1 MGFFSKVFKKV
12 KKGFKS
18 FFKGIGKRVKK
29 AFKSFGKFMNKIGI
43 VGQVAM
49 SFVLPGIGA
58 ALSRTAGAAFR
69 GITGALA
76 RGGNIAKAAG
86 KMIEASG
93 NFAKMGHSAFK
104 TVTDGV
110 SSFVTEMGGAAL
122 ANMPGAKTMFPK
134 LTNKSFKA
142 AWNNVEAKFVENTG
156 KIMTNFDNL
165 IGNNVVNPTAVEA
178 AALSKAQAVTGEG
191 LTPSA
196 TAEVKGFDMSTVGPD
211 GASLDKPFYP
221 TPDGTLNVSADKP
234 FYPTL
239 SGEMPG
245 ILDSA
250 GLETVGPD
258 GLALDKK
265 PFYPTPSGT
274 ANVATAKIK
283 KPSLLDKASDFVKDT
298 VSNVVDEIKAA
309 PSKIPEYAGEFV
321 EKQIKTEVM
330 EEFVGE
336 PEPIETLS
344 SGYVMPYQDV
354 TVGQY
359 ESQAIND
366 RAYQM
371 ALDPVNYGMQNPFG
385 YPAQDFYKQ
394 QMLQFSRP
402 AQ

>member
-43 VGQVAM
+43 VGQIAM

-58 ALSRTAGAAFR
+58 ALSKTAGAAFK
-69 GITGALA
+69 GITGVLA
-76 RGGNIAKAAG
+76 KGGNIAKAAG

-122 ANMPGAKTMFPK
+122 ANIPGAKTMFPK

-196 TAEVKGFDMSTVGPD
+196 TAEVKAFDKEAFEITDAPAAIDTSSSFETPKSFGMETPEFKVEGPV
-211 GASLDKPFYP
+211 LDK
-221 TPDGTLNVSADKP
+221 SAIQIDAPK
-234 FYPTL
+234 
-239 SGEMPG
+239 
-245 ILDSA
+245 
-250 GLETVGPD
+250 VQ
-258 GLALDKK
+258 K
-265 PFYPTPSGT
+265 
-274 ANVATAKIK
+274 
-283 KPSLLDKASDFVKDT
+283 SLLDKASDFVKDT
-298 VSNVVDEIKAA
+298 VSNVVDEVKAA
-309 PSKIPEYAGEFV
+309 PSKIPEYAGEFA
-321 EKQIKTEVM
+321 EDKLKTEVM

>member
-18 FFKGIGKRVKK
+18 FFKGIGKRIKK

-49 SFVLPGIGA
+49 SFILPGIGA
-58 ALSRTAGAAFR
+58 ALSKTAGAAFK

-76 RGGNIAKAAG
+76 KGGNIAKAAG

-196 TAEVKGFDMSTVGPD
+196 TAEVKAFDKEAFEIPDAPAAIDTSSSFETPKSFGMETPEFKVEGPV
-211 GASLDKPFYP
+211 LDK
-221 TPDGTLNVSADKP
+221 SAIQIDAPK
-234 FYPTL
+234 
-239 SGEMPG
+239 
-245 ILDSA
+245 
-250 GLETVGPD
+250 VQ
-258 GLALDKK
+258 K
-265 PFYPTPSGT
+265 
-274 ANVATAKIK
+274 
-283 KPSLLDKASDFVKDT
+283 SLLDKASDFVKDT
-298 VSNVVDEIKAA
+298 VSNVVDEVKAA
-309 PSKIPEYAGEFV
+309 PSKIPEYAGEFA
-321 EKQIKTEVM
+321 EDKLKTEVM